1 MRCDRLMGKSKDYGG
16 CWPTPEQELLLTACL
31 SPGDKAADAFIKWKS
46 SADIDTID
54 PGSYR
59 LFPLL
64 YVNLKSFGID
74 DPLMNIFRWVYEK
87 TLSNNNILYERL
99 SGLLSEFSGCGMPVI
114 LVKGSALALLYYGDP
129 GLRPMM
135 DADMLVPT
143 SRVREAIDIITGLG
157 WRSSL
162 TPLKGF
168 SDKKL
173 LSKLG
178 WTPEERGLQE
188 YTDEYFS
195 VRHGQDFTNPAQFTI
210 DLHWHL
216 LHGYNRPDSDASFWE
231 GARGISVDGV
241 EALAL
246 DPADQL
252 LQVCSHGVAWNTVP
266 PIRWVA
272 DAAAIVRREGEG
284 LDWERLVNAAV
295 RHGKVLPV
303 REALTYMKRFME
315 PSIPDGVLG
324 MLDSIPVSKAARLEY
339 RVRTRPPG
347 VLDGLV
353 ELRFLWN
360 SYSDENS
367 GKNIFV
373 KLYRFPKFLQHV
385 FGMESGWHLVMYSAF
400 ELIRRTGLFLAGL
413 KNRHFGSPFSK

>member
-1 MRCDRLMGKSKDYGG
+1 MVKGKDYGG
-16 CWPTPEQELLLTACL
+16 CWPTPAQELLLRASL
-31 SPGDKAADAFIKWKS
+31 SAGNEATDAFLEWKA

-64 YVNLKSFGID
+64 YVNLKSLGIE
-74 DPLMNIFRWVYEK
+74 DPLMNIFGWVYAK
-87 TLSNNNILYERL
+87 TASNNRTLYGRL
-99 SGLLSEFSGCGMPVI
+99 SALLSELGRQGMPAI
-114 LVKGSALALLYYGDP
+114 LLKGSALALLYYGDP

-143 SRVREAIDIITGLG
+143 DRVREAIDIITGLG

-168 SDKKL
+168 SDMEL

-178 WTPEERGLQE
+178 WTPAERSVRD

-195 VRHGQDFTNPAQFTI
+195 VRHGQDFTNPEQFTI

-216 LHGYNRPDSDASFWE
+216 LHGYNSPDSDASFWE

-252 LQVCSHGVAWNTVP
+252 LQVCSHGVAWNTVA

-284 LDWERLVNAAV
+284 LDWERLIDASR
-295 RHGKVLPV
+295 RHGKVLAV
-303 REALTYMKRFME
+303 REALVYLSMYMDQ
-315 PSIPDGVLG
+315 PLPDAVLRK
-324 MLDSIPVSKAARLEY
+324 LESVPVSKAGYFEY

-353 ELRFLWN
+353 ELRFLWR
-360 SYSDENS
+360 SYSSENS
-367 GKNIFV
+367 GKNLFARIFG
-373 KLYRFPKFLQHV
+373 FPKFLQHV
-385 FGMESGWHLVMYSAF
+385 FGMESAWHLVMYSVF
-400 ELIRRTGLFLAGL
+400 EFVRRTGRFLGSLKDGIKGKLFRG
-413 KNRHFGSPFSK
+413 

>member
-1 MRCDRLMGKSKDYGG
+1 MIKGKDYGG
-16 CWPTPEQELLLTACL
+16 CWPTPEQELLLRACL
-31 SPGDKAADAFIKWKS
+31 SAGNEAVDAFLEWKAT
-46 SADIDTID
+46 ADVGTVD

-64 YVNLKSFGID
+64 YSNLKSKGIN
-74 DPLMNIFRWVYEK
+74 DPFTNIFGWVYEK
-87 TLSNNNILYERL
+87 TASNNRTLYGRL
-99 SGLLSEFSGCGMPVI
+99 SALLAELNSRGMPAI
-114 LVKGSALALLYYGDP
+114 LHKGSALALLYYSDP

-135 DADMLVPT
+135 DADILVPT
-143 SRVREAIDIITGLG
+143 GRVREAIDIITGLG

-168 SDKKL
+168 SDKEL
-173 LSKLG
+173 LSRLG
-178 WTPEERGLQE
+178 WTPAERSVRD

-216 LHGYNRPDSDASFWE
+216 LHGYNRPDSDALFWK
-231 GARGISVDGV
+231 GARGISVEGAP
-241 EALAL
+241 ALAL

-284 LDWERLVNAAV
+284 IDWERLINASL

-303 REALTYMKRFME
+303 GEALGYLNRYLDQ
-315 PSIPDGVLG
+315 PLPDAVFRRLG
-324 MLDSIPVSKAARLEY
+324 SVPVSKTGRFEY

-353 ELRFLWN
+353 ELRFLWS
-360 SYSDENS
+360 SYSSENS
-367 GKNIFV
+367 GRNFFE

-385 FGMESGWHLVMYSAF
+385 FGMESAWQLVLYSGF
-400 ELIRRTGLFLAGL
+400 ELVRRTGRFLGSL
-413 KNRHFGSPFSK
+413 KDRIKGKLSRG

>member
-1 MRCDRLMGKSKDYGG
+1 MVKGKDYGG
-16 CWPTPEQELLLTACL
+16 CWPTPAQELLLRACL
-31 SPGDKAADAFIKWKS
+31 SEGNEAVDAFVEWKTT
-46 SADIDTID
+46 ADVGTVD

-64 YVNLKSFGID
+64 YSNLKSKGID
-74 DPLMNIFRWVYEK
+74 DPLMNIFGWVYAK
-87 TLSNNNILYERL
+87 TASNNTTLYGRL
-99 SGLLSEFSGCGMPVI
+99 SALLSELNARGMPAI
-114 LVKGSALALLYYGDP
+114 LHKGLALALLYYGDP

-135 DADMLVPT
+135 DADILVPT
-143 SRVREAIDIITGLG
+143 GRVREAIDIITGLG

-168 SDKKL
+168 SDKEL
-173 LSKLG
+173 LSRLG
-178 WTPEERGLQE
+178 WTPTERSIRD

-195 VRHGQDFTNPAQFTI
+195 VRHGQDFTNPEQFTI

-216 LHGYNRPDSDASFWE
+216 LHGYNRPDSDALFWK
-231 GARGISVDGV
+231 GAQGISVEGAP
-241 EALAL
+241 ALAL

-272 DAAAIVRREGEG
+272 DASAIIQKVSGEGEG
-284 LDWERLVNAAV
+284 IDWERLIKASL

-303 REALTYMKRFME
+303 GEALGYLNRYLDQ
-315 PSIPDGVLG
+315 PLPDSVFGRLG
-324 MLDSIPVSKAARLEY
+324 SVPVSKTGRFEY
-339 RVRTRPPG
+339 RVKTRPPG

-353 ELRFLWN
+353 ELRFLWS
-360 SYSDENS
+360 SYSSENS
-367 GKNIFV
+367 GKSLFA

-385 FGMESGWHLVMYSAF
+385 FGMESAWHLVMYSVF
-400 ELIRRTGLFLAGL
+400 ELVRRTGRFLGSL
-413 KNRHFGSPFSK
+413 KNRIKGKLSRG

>member
-1 MRCDRLMGKSKDYGG
+1 MVKGKGYGG
-16 CWPTPEQELLLTACL
+16 CWPTPAQELLLRASL
-31 SPGDKAADAFIKWKS
+31 LKGDGAVSAFSEWKAT
-46 SADIDTID
+46 ADINTVD

-64 YVNLKSFGID
+64 YSNLKSNGID
-74 DPLMNIFRWVYEK
+74 DPLMNIFGWVYAK
-87 TLSNNNILYERL
+87 TAYNNRTLYGRL
-99 SGLLSEFSGCGMPVI
+99 SVLLAELNVRGMPAI
-114 LVKGSALALLYYGDP
+114 LHKGSALALLYYGDP

-135 DADMLVPT
+135 DADILVPT
-143 SRVREAIDIITGLG
+143 GRVREAIDIITGLG

-168 SDKKL
+168 SDKEL
-173 LSKLG
+173 LSRLG
-178 WTPEERGLQE
+178 WTPAERSVRD

-216 LHGYNRPDSDASFWE
+216 LHGYNRPDSDALFWK
-231 GARGISVDGV
+231 GARGISVEGAP
-241 EALAL
+241 ALAL

-272 DAAAIVRREGEG
+272 DASAIVRKVSGEGEG
-284 LDWERLVNAAV
+284 IDWERLINASL

-303 REALTYMKRFME
+303 GEALGYLNRYLDQ
-315 PSIPDGVLG
+315 PLPDSVFGRLG
-324 MLDSIPVSKAARLEY
+324 SVPVSKTGRFEY

-353 ELRFLWN
+353 ELRFLWS
-360 SYSDENS
+360 SYSRENS
-367 GKNIFV
+367 GKNLFA

-385 FGMESGWHLVMYSAF
+385 FGMESAWHLVLYSVF
-400 ELIRRTGLFLAGL
+400 ELVRRSGRFLGSL
-413 KNRHFGSPFSK
+413 KDRIIGRLARG

>member
-1 MRCDRLMGKSKDYGG
+1 MVKGKNYGG
-16 CWPTPEQELLLTACL
+16 CWPTPAQELLLRASL
-31 SPGDKAADAFIKWKS
+31 LKGDGAVSAFSEWKAT
-46 SADIDTID
+46 ADINTVD

-64 YVNLKSFGID
+64 YSNLKSNGID
-74 DPLMNIFRWVYEK
+74 DPLMNIFGWVYKK
-87 TLSNNNILYERL
+87 TASNNRTLYGRL
-99 SGLLSEFSGCGMPVI
+99 SALLAELNARGMPAI
-114 LVKGSALALLYYGDP
+114 LHKGSALALLYYSDP

-135 DADMLVPT
+135 DADILVPT
-143 SRVREAIDIITGLG
+143 GRVREAIDIITGLG

-168 SDKKL
+168 SDKEL

-178 WTPEERGLQE
+178 WTPAERSVRD

-216 LHGYNRPDSDASFWE
+216 LHGYNRPDSDALFWE
-231 GARGISVDGV
+231 GARGISVEGAP
-241 EALAL
+241 ALAL

-272 DAAAIVRREGEG
+272 DASAIVRKVSVEGEG
-284 LDWERLVNAAV
+284 IDWERLINASL

-303 REALTYMKRFME
+303 REALRYLSRYLDR
-315 PSIPDGVLG
+315 PLPDAVLRR
-324 MLDSIPVSKAARLEY
+324 LESVPVSKTGRFEY

-353 ELRFLWN
+353 ELRFLWS
-360 SYSDENS
+360 SYSSENS
-367 GKNIFV
+367 GKNLFV

-385 FGMESGWHLVMYSAF
+385 FGMESAWHLVLYSGF
-400 ELIRRTGLFLAGL
+400 ELVRRTGKFIGSV
-413 KNRHFGSPFSK
+413 RERIFGKRPS

>member
-1 MRCDRLMGKSKDYGG
+1 MVKGKDYGG
-16 CWPTPEQELLLTACL
+16 CWPTPEQELLLRASL
-31 SPGDKAADAFIKWKS
+31 LKGGGAVSAFSEWKA
-46 SADIDTID
+46 SADVSTVD

-64 YVNLKSFGID
+64 YSNLKSSGID
-74 DPLMNIFRWVYEK
+74 DPLMNIFGWVYEK
-87 TLSNNNILYERL
+87 TASNNRTLYGRL
-99 SGLLSEFSGCGMPVI
+99 SALLKELNARGMPAI
-114 LVKGSALALLYYGDP
+114 LHKGSALALLYYSDP

-135 DADMLVPT
+135 DADILVPT
-143 SRVREAIDIITGLG
+143 ERVREAIDIIAGLG

-168 SDKKL
+168 SDKEL
-173 LSKLG
+173 LSMLG
-178 WTPEERGLQE
+178 WTPAERSVRD

-216 LHGYNRPDSDASFWE
+216 LHGYNRPDSDALFWE
-231 GARGISVDGV
+231 GARGISVEGAP
-241 EALAL
+241 ALSL

-272 DAAAIVRREGEG
+272 DSAAIVRKVSGEGEG
-284 LDWERLVNAAV
+284 IDWERLISAAE
-295 RHGKVLPV
+295 RHGKVPPV
-303 REALTYMKRFME
+303 REALRYLSMYLDQ
-315 PSIPDGVLG
+315 PLPDAVLRR
-324 MLDSIPVSKAARLEY
+324 LESVPVSKTGRFEY

-353 ELRFLWN
+353 ELRFLWS
-360 SYSDENS
+360 SYSSENR
-367 GKNIFV
+367 GKNLFV

-385 FGMESGWHLVMYSAF
+385 FGMESAWHLVMYSVF
-400 ELIRRTGLFLAGL
+400 ELVRRTGLFLTAL
-413 KNRHFGSPFSK
+413 KDRLFGNPFSK

>member
-1 MRCDRLMGKSKDYGG
+1 MVKGKDYGG
-16 CWPTPEQELLLTACL
+16 CWPTPAQELLLRASL
-31 SPGDKAADAFIKWKS
+31 LKGDGAVSAFSEWKAA
-46 SADIDTID
+46 ADINTVD

-64 YVNLKSFGID
+64 YSNLKSNGID
-74 DPLMNIFRWVYEK
+74 DPLMNIFGWVYKK
-87 TLSNNNILYERL
+87 TVSNNRTLYGRL
-99 SGLLSEFSGCGMPVI
+99 SGLLAELNARGMPAI
-114 LVKGSALALLYYGDP
+114 LHKGSALALLYYSDP

-135 DADMLVPT
+135 DADILVPT
-143 SRVREAIDIITGLG
+143 GRVREAIDIITGLG

-168 SDKKL
+168 SDKEL

-178 WTPEERGLQE
+178 WTPAERSVRD

-216 LHGYNRPDSDASFWE
+216 LHGYNRPDSDALFWKR
-231 GARGISVDGV
+231 ARGISVEGV
-241 EALAL
+241 DALAL
-246 DPADQL
+246 DPTDQL
-252 LQVCSHGVAWNTVP
+252 LQVCSHGVAWNTIP

-272 DAAAIVRREGEG
+272 DASAIVRKVSVEGEG
-284 LDWERLVNAAV
+284 IDWERLINVSL

-303 REALTYMKRFME
+303 GEALGYLNRYLDR
-315 PSIPDGVLG
+315 PLPDGVFRRLG
-324 MLDSIPVSKAARLEY
+324 SAPVSKTGRFEY

-353 ELRFLWN
+353 ELRFLWS
-360 SYSDENS
+360 SYSSENS
-367 GKNIFV
+367 GKNLFV

-385 FGMESGWHLVMYSAF
+385 FGMESAWHLVLYSGF
-400 ELIRRTGLFLAGL
+400 ELVRRTGKFIGSV
-413 KNRHFGSPFSK
+413 RERIFGKRPS

>member
-1 MRCDRLMGKSKDYGG
+1 MVKGKGYGG
-16 CWPTPEQELLLTACL
+16 CWPTPGQELLLRACL
-31 SPGDKAADAFIKWKS
+31 SAGSEASDAFLEWKA
-46 SADIDTID
+46 SADIDTVD

-64 YVNLKSFGID
+64 YSNLKSNGID
-74 DPLMNIFRWVYEK
+74 DPLMNIFGWVYAK
-87 TLSNNNILYERL
+87 TASNNRTLYGRL
-99 SGLLSEFSGCGMPVI
+99 SALLSELGGRGMPAI
-114 LVKGSALALLYYGDP
+114 LLKGSALALLYYGDP

-135 DADMLVPT
+135 DADILVPT
-143 SRVREAIDIITGLG
+143 GRVREAIDIITGLG

-168 SDKKL
+168 SDKEL
-173 LSKLG
+173 LSRLG
-178 WTPEERGLQE
+178 WTPAERSVRD

-216 LHGYNRPDSDASFWE
+216 LHGYNRPDSDALFWE
-231 GARGISVDGV
+231 GARGISVEGV
-241 EALAL
+241 QALAL

-272 DAAAIVRREGEG
+272 DAAAIVRKVSGEGEG
-284 LDWERLVNAAV
+284 LDWERLIDASH
-295 RHGKVLPV
+295 RHGKVLPL
-303 REALTYMKRFME
+303 REALGYLNGYLDR
-315 PSIPDGVLG
+315 PLPDAVLRK
-324 MLDSIPVSKAARLEY
+324 LESVPVSRAGYFEY

-353 ELRFLWN
+353 ELRFLWR
-360 SYSDENS
+360 SYSSENS
-367 GKNIFV
+367 GKNLFARISG
-373 KLYRFPKFLQHV
+373 FPKFLQHV
-385 FGMESGWHLVMYSAF
+385 FGMESAWHLVLYSVF
-400 ELIRRTGLFLAGL
+400 ELVRRTGKFIGSV
-413 KNRHFGSPFSK
+413 RERVFGKRESD